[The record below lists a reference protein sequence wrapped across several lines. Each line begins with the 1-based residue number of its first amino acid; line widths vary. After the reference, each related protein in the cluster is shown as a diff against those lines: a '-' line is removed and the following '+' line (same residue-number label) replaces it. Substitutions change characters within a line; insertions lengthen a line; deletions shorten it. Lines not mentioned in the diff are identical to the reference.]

1 MLNTRKTVLVILAV
15 AALLGSVSSKAWARG
30 DNAQPRPPQVLAEQD
45 VKDLILL
52 LDTDKNGKVSKEEF
66 MKFMEAEF
74 DRLDKDKSGELD
86 VRELRESRF
95 RLSNFSSAGK

>member
-1 MLNTRKTVLVILAV
+1 MRQNIVLAIFAA
-15 AALLGSVSSKAWARG
+15 AALLGPAPTTAWARG

-52 LDTDKNGKVSKEEF
+52 LDEDKNGQVSKKEF
-66 MKFMEAEF
+66 LRFMEAEF

-86 VRELRESRF
+86 VRELKESRIKAV
-95 RLSNFSSAGK
+95 SFSSAGK

>member
-52 LDTDKNGKVSKEEF
+52 LDTDKNGKVSKQEF
-66 MKFMEAEF
+66 MNFMSAEF
-74 DRLDKDKSGELD
+74 DRLDKDKNGQLDQKELTQSMIRPARPS
-86 VRELRESRF
+86 V
-95 RLSNFSSAGK
+95 GK